1 MPRKHAANWRPGAK
15 RLTQDP
21 CYTDPVKRNLTL
33 TLDEDLLKA
42 ARKAALDRNTSVNQ
56 LVREYLEGLVQQSDR
71 RKAALAE
78 IEEIFRTNRKRNSP
92 ITWTRDDLYE
102 R

>member
-1 MPRKHAANWRPGAK
+1 M
-15 RLTQDP
+15 
-21 CYTDPVKRNLTL
+21 KRNLTL

-71 RKAALAE
+71 RKAALADIQE
-78 IEEIFRTNRKRNSP
+78 MFRTTKIQIGKRN
-92 ITWTRDDLYE
+92 WTRDDLYE